1 MSRCLE
7 LFRDASRWPKQAF
20 GAVFALAFVALAG
33 AASAQQPAPQDD
45 FVPVGQLPA
54 AAEQLPAAPLLIAAY
69 AFVWVMVLFYLWT
82 LWRRLASVE
91 REMREVERRVSE
103 ARRT

>member
-1 MSRCLE
+1 MKR
-7 LFRDASRWPKQAF
+7 LFHLIWHSTRRTSSAL
-20 GAVFALAFVALAG
+20 GAVFALVVVALARVAG
-33 AASAQQPAPQDD
+33 AQQPAPQDD

-54 AAEQLPAAPLLIAAY
+54 AAEQLPAAPFLIAAY

>member
-1 MSRCLE
+1 MSRLSE
-7 LFRDASRWPKQAF
+7 MFRRSSRRSWRVLSV
-20 GAVFALAFVALAG
+20 VFALALVAFAQV
-33 AASAQQPAPQDD
+33 ASAQQPAPQDD

-54 AAEQLPAAPLLIAAY
+54 ATEQLPAAPLLVAAY

-91 REMREVERRVSE
+91 REMRDVERRVSE
-103 ARRT
+103 ARRS